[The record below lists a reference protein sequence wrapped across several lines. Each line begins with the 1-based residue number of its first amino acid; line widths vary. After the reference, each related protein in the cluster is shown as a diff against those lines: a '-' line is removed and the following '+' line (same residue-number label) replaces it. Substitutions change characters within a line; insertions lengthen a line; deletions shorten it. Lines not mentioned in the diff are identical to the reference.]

1 MNQGSRPASMAVYQ
15 PKGSTGASGNAA
27 FEVHTDGGDLESV
40 KAELAREQER
50 LRKLW
55 DAFKAQEDELNGLK
69 AGAPAAAS
77 ATALR
82 STPSTGAADQRTID
96 SLRREIDL
104 LTSDLKRAG
113 EQQRRL
119 EEENVGLRA
128 QAREMDDVNRRA
140 SGLQSDLEQERERL
154 AKLYVVYEEVEAER
168 ARLEQHLKE
177 WDAWYHGV
185 APHLAEI
192 CRSIGGAPH
201 ST

>member
-1 MNQGSRPASMAVYQ
+1 MAVYQ
-15 PKGSTGASGNAA
+15 PKGAATSASSTSFEVRGTTGAP
-27 FEVHTDGGDLESV
+27 GDLESV

-55 DAFKAQEDELNGLK
+55 DAFKAQEDELSRLRATG
-69 AGAPAAAS
+69 GAS
-77 ATALR
+77 TALH
-82 STPSTGAADQRTID
+82 STSTQSSAADQRTIE
-96 SLRREIDL
+96 SLRREVDL
-104 LTSDLKRAG
+104 LAGDLRRAG

-119 EEENVGLRA
+119 EEENVGLRE
-128 QAREMDDVNRRA
+128 QSREREAVERRA
-140 SGLQSDLEQERERL
+140 SQAQSDLEQERERL

-177 WDAWYHGV
+177 WDSWYHGV

-201 ST
+201 S

>member
-1 MNQGSRPASMAVYQ
+1 MAVYQ
-15 PKGSTGASGNAA
+15 PKGTSAASGNAA
-27 FEVHTDGGDLESV
+27 FEVRSDGGDLEST

-55 DAFKAQEDELNGLK
+55 DAFKAQEDEIARLK
-69 AGAPAAAS
+69 SGAPATAPAPALHAHAAGS
-77 ATALR
+77 
-82 STPSTGAADQRTID
+82 SAADQRTID
-96 SLRREIDL
+96 SLRREVDL

-119 EEENVGLRA
+119 EDENAGLREK
-128 QAREMDDVNRRA
+128 AREMEATERRA
-140 SGLQSDLEQERERL
+140 AGLQSDLEQERERL

-168 ARLEQHLKE
+168 ARLEQHIKE

-201 ST
+201 QT

>member
-1 MNQGSRPASMAVYQ
+1 MAVYQ
-15 PKGSTGASGNAA
+15 PKGTSAASGNAA
-27 FEVHTDGGDLESV
+27 FEVRSDGGDLESV

-55 DAFKAQEDELNGLK
+55 DAFKAQEDEITRLK
-69 AGAPAAAS
+69 AGAPAAAP
-77 ATALR
+77 APALH
-82 STPSTGAADQRTID
+82 STHGTSAADQRTID
-96 SLRREIDL
+96 SLRREVDL

-119 EEENVGLRA
+119 EDENAGLREK
-128 QAREMDDVNRRA
+128 AREMEATERRA
-140 SGLQSDLEQERERL
+140 AQAQSDLEQERERL

-168 ARLEQHLKE
+168 ARLEQHIKE

-201 ST
+201 GT

>member
-1 MNQGSRPASMAVYQ
+1 MAVYQ
-15 PKGSTGASGNAA
+15 PKGANAGSTATIAPSSTSTTSASA
-27 FEVHTDGGDLESV
+27 FEVHAPNPTDADGLR
-40 KAELAREQER
+40 AELAREQER

-55 DAFKAQEDELNGLK
+55 DAFKAQEDEL
-69 AGAPAAAS
+69 
-77 ATALR
+77 TALK
-82 STPSTGAADQRTID
+82 STASTSTLSSTSAADARSVAALQREVELLSGD
-96 SLRREIDL
+96 LR
-104 LTSDLKRAG
+104 RAG

-119 EEENVGLRA
+119 EEENVGLREQSRA
-128 QAREMDDVNRRA
+128 MDEVGRRA
-140 SGLQSDLEQERERL
+140 ASLQSDLEQERERL

-201 ST
+201 QR